1 MTDDAGPTQHD
12 SHFQRWLALVNLSPE
27 ERTARLFDM
36 WWRSVS
42 DRVAKSRKREDG
54 QGTDEAEPT
63 KERLRMAGD
72 ASERVTMTMKV
83 GDREEITSNLR
94 MLDGS
99 VLDMLMSRRS
109 ITLDHY
115 SAGAQLYE
123 DWFISR
129 IGIVSAV
136 DPSRD
141 VVQGGKVDFAAD
153 RILIAAADF
162 AEAILAVGKVHSN
175 VLINVVLLDEDLATY
190 ARRSHPIKDDKDAR
204 YAGIVTLR
212 NALTELDHYYHGK
225 RSRQDGSSH
234 MDDYRP
240 VIQPAS

>member
-1 MTDDAGPTQHD
+1 
-12 SHFQRWLALVNLSPE
+12 
-27 ERTARLFDM
+27 
-36 WWRSVS
+36 
-42 DRVAKSRKREDG
+42 
-54 QGTDEAEPT
+54 
-63 KERLRMAGD
+63 
-72 ASERVTMTMKV
+72 MTMKV

-123 DWFISR
+123 DWYVSK

-136 DPSRD
+136 DTARD
-141 VVQGGKVDFAAD
+141 VVDGGKIEPTSES
-153 RILIAAADF
+153 RLIAAGNF

-175 VLINVVLLDEDLATY
+175 ALINILLLEEDLATY

-204 YAGIVTLR
+204 YAGIVTFR
-212 NALTELDHYYHGK
+212 NALTELDHHYHGK
-225 RSRQDGSSH
+225 RSIQGGSSH
-234 MDDYRP
+234 AADYRP